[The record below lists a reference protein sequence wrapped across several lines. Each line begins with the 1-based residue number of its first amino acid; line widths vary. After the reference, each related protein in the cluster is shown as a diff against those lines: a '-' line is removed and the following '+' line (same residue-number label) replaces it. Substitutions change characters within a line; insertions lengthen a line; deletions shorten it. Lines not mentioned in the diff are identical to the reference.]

1 MLGLAEVV
9 YQNMGQNGDQGGGH
23 MGGVDDGRNADP
35 PRFCCTCRQ
44 KFGMAELKQLKCW
57 YIT

>member
-9 YQNMGQNGDQGGGH
+9 RQNMEQNGDQGGCH

-35 PRFCCTCRQ
+35 PRFCCTCRH
-44 KFGMAELKQLKCW
+44 KFGMAELK
-57 YIT
+57 